1 MLHFVEKGGIIR
13 MKVSMLDLFNL
24 QGVRQMEILNIT
36 VGGFRNIKRLKL
48 DFDTITALV
57 GLNGYGKSNVMDAID
72 FGFDFIHFPGNLRS
86 GMMSSK
92 QGIPILKSTVGQ
104 DYSFDIEV
112 KLVSNSQKYYVNYG
126 YSFSWK
132 TDSKPA
138 KIAEEYLYIKK
149 DEKNQKYNAFIDR
162 KETNAKYRSSETGR
176 CSKNI
181 KIDDE
186 SLVISKLLSIDDL
199 YYADIIHQMNSIQY
213 FIERHLDAGPSFAPA
228 PFVVKGFQEL
238 ELQGIQSI
246 PRAIFYL
253 KKDYTD
259 KYELLINSFKQ
270 LFPDVKDIA
279 VEEIKLNQSAQVNI
293 SEDSP
298 FVFTDSI
305 YTMSIIDENLVQPI
319 GFESLSDG
327 TKRVFL
333 MLTFAII
340 ADIKGLSM
348 IAVEEPE
355 NSIHPGLLQNYID
368 VLSQL
373 INDCKIIITSHS
385 PYIIQYLNP
394 HSIYIGMANDTGE
407 SDFRRIANSKVN
419 SLLKDAA
426 EYDKSVGDYLFNI
439 LSTSD
444 SEEYLKDYLEV
455 NG

>member
-1 MLHFVEKGGIIR
+1 

-138 KIAEEYLYIKK
+138 KITEEYLYIKK

>member
-1 MLHFVEKGGIIR
+1 MKGNLL
-13 MKVSMLDLFNL
+13 VLCSL
-24 QGVRQMEILNIT
+24 QGVKKMEILNIT
-36 VGGFRNIKRLKL
+36 VGGFRNIKHLKL
-48 DFDTITALV
+48 KFDTITALV

-72 FGFDFIHFPGNLRS
+72 FGFDFIHFPSNMRN
-86 GMMSSK
+86 GMMAAK
-92 QGIPILKSTVGQ
+92 QGIPILKSNVGQ
-104 DYSFDIEV
+104 DFSFDIEV
-112 KLVSNSQKYYVNYG
+112 KLISNDESFYVNYG

-132 TDSKPA
+132 TEATPA
-138 KIAEEYLYIKK
+138 KITKEYLNIKK
-149 DEKNQKYNAFIDR
+149 DEKNQRYSGFIER
-162 KETNAKYRSSETGR
+162 TGTNAKYRTSETGR
-176 CSKNI
+176 CNKSI
-181 KIDDE
+181 KIDDD
-186 SLVISKLLSIDDL
+186 SLVISKLISIDDL
-199 YYADIIHQMNSIQY
+199 YYVDILNQINSIQY
-213 FIERHLDAGPSFAPA
+213 FIERHLDAGPSFIPD
-228 PFVVKGFQEL
+228 PIVVKGFQEL
-238 ELQGIQSI
+238 ELRGIQSI
-246 PRAIFYL
+246 PRAIYYL
-253 KKDYTD
+253 KKDYSD

-270 LFPDVKDIA
+270 LFPDVEDI
-279 VEEIKLNQSAQVNI
+279 VVDEIKLNQSTKINI
-293 SEDSP
+293 SEDAP

-305 YTMSIIDENLVQPI
+305 YTMSIIDEKLVQPI

-348 IAVEEPE
+348 IAIEEPE

-394 HSIYIGMANDTGE
+394 HSIYIGMSTDTGE

-444 SEEYLKDYLEV
+444 AEEYLENYLEV